1 MDFQIIHFICSSL
14 FFCNFSPCRY
24 QSLYTLP
31 ASPKFRQP
39 FFSFLKMWG
48 YPTLPISWFFNFK
61 RSKSLQLYETLFT
74 ELQLE
79 DKYNYKNY
87 LRMTFENFEEIFQL
101 IKDGIT
107 KQNTKIRIPISPK
120 LWLATTVGFLS
131 AGEWYKSY
139 VYEYYFFYPTM
150 DSSTFTSFPAFVFSI
165 FFSYPLSDFFY
176 SPQNFFTKKQITW
189 FKLYSLN

>member
-14 FFCNFSPCRY
+14 FFAIFHHVVINRY
-24 QSLYTLP
+24 IILP
-31 ASPKFRQP
+31 ASPKFRQL

-107 KQNTKIRIPISPK
+107 KQNTKIRNPISPK
-120 LWLATTVGFLS
+120 LKLATTMGFLS

-150 DSSTFTSFPAFVFSI
+150 DS
-165 FFSYPLSDFFY
+165 
-176 SPQNFFTKKQITW
+176 
-189 FKLYSLN
+189 